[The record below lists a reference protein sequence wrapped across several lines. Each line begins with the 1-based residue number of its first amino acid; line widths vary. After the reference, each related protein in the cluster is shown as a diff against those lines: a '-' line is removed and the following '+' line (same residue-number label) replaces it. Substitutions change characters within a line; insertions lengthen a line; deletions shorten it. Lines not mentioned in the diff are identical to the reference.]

1 VVSVVFGVAVLV
13 GSDVLVGSAVL
24 VGAAVLVGS
33 AVSDGAAVLVG
44 SAVSD
49 GAAALSETSLDGD
62 SEGTAVCWASEEV
75 GAEGLCSSEVNAL
88 ETAETR
94 MKAAI
99 TMNQVRL

>member
-1 VVSVVFGVAVLV
+1 MVSVVFGVAVLV
-13 GSDVLVGSAVL
+13 GSAVSDGSAVSVVVAVSVGSAVY
-24 VGAAVLVGS
+24 
-33 AVSDGAAVLVG
+33 
-44 SAVSD
+44 D

-88 ETAETR
+88 ETADTR
-94 MKAAI
+94 MRAAT